1 MILLEAILILYVF
14 LIVLLVVGFIKLPSH
29 NIPQDKIP
37 TTGFSI
43 LIPFRNEAENLER
56 LLLSLAALKYPEARF
71 ETLLINDASTDAS
84 VEIIE
89 TFLLTH
95 KLPLK
100 ILDNER
106 FSGSPKKD
114 ALTKGIAHAAFDWIV
129 TTDADCQVPV
139 LWLDQFNAL
148 AVKNSI
154 QFIAGPVS
162 FFSEKGILNA
172 FQHLDFLSLQG
183 ATIGSFGLNQA
194 FMCNGANLAFSK
206 IEFLRLNGYEKTNHI
221 ASGDDLFL
229 MQKFSKANPKGVVYL
244 KTKEA
249 LVLTT
254 TQKTFNDLLQQRK
267 RWAAKASAYTSGFA
281 IATSFLVFF
290 GNLSVLAGFFFLE
303 QLGFLIL
310 LKFTLD
316 YTLIYLSATL
326 FDQKKVLKHFIWVV
340 LVYPFFTIYVA
351 VASQFGK
358 FEWKGRAFKK

>member
-14 LIVLLVVGFIKLPSH
+14 LIALLVVGFIKLPIP

-43 LIPFRNEAENLER
+43 LIPFRNEAENQER

-71 ETLLINDASTDAS
+71 EILLINDASTDAS

-114 ALTKGIAHAAFDWIV
+114 ALTKGIAHATFDWIV

-162 FFSEKGILNA
+162 FFSENGILNA

-183 ATIGSFGLNQA
+183 ATIGSFGLKKA

-206 IEFLRLNGYEKTNHI
+206 IEFLRNNIEHKDNACRHI
-221 ASGDDLFL
+221 
-229 MQKFSKANPKGVVYL
+229 
-244 KTKEA
+244 
-249 LVLTT
+249 
-254 TQKTFNDLLQQRK
+254 
-267 RWAAKASAYTSGFA
+267 
-281 IATSFLVFF
+281 
-290 GNLSVLAGFFFLE
+290 
-303 QLGFLIL
+303 
-310 LKFTLD
+310 
-316 YTLIYLSATL
+316 
-326 FDQKKVLKHFIWVV
+326 
-340 LVYPFFTIYVA
+340 
-351 VASQFGK
+351 
-358 FEWKGRAFKK
+358 